1 MHLFVGLSRNLYGFR
16 VGHFSSQTNLIDL
29 KSFYLTQPI
38 AISVVCVAL
47 LLRLYFWLS
56 LMTLFM
62 TQPNLAKRRFLGKF
76 RSQSTIQ
83 VCKNYFV
90 TVFSVFSKQ
99 AESKQTLITNPT
111 NKGHFRLG

>member
-1 MHLFVGLSRNLYGFR
+1 MHLFLGLSRNLYGFR

-62 TQPNLAKRRFLGKF
+62 TQPNLAKRKFLGKF
-76 RSQSTIQ
+76 RSQNTIQ
-83 VCKNYFV
+83 VFKNYFV
-90 TVFSVFSKQ
+90 TVFSVFSK
-99 AESKQTLITNPT
+99 
-111 NKGHFRLG
+111 